1 MGLTPFKAG
10 FELINEAAAAKR
22 YKSATLRELLHTFYI
37 VSVLPYP

>member
-1 MGLTPFKAG
+1 MGLTPSKAG

-22 YKSATLRELLHTFYI
+22 YKSATLSELLHTFYI